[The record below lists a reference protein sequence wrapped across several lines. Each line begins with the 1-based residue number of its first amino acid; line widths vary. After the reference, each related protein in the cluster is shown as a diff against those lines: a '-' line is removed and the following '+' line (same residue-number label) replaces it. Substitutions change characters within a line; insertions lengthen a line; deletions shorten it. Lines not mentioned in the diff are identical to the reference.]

1 MARQIVGAEV
11 SRTLPARQ
19 RNSGCSVRIEPTR
32 KGGYIPLATSDE
44 EEAAAR
50 AATIYRTV
58 VTEGWAVANERFP
71 RELALA
77 LRWQDS
83 PLAWTHTTFLHTSNQ
98 RSA

>member
-1 MARQIVGAEV
+1 M
-11 SRTLPARQ
+11 
-19 RNSGCSVRIEPTR
+19 
-32 KGGYIPLATSDE
+32 GGYIPLATSDQE
-44 EEAAAR
+44 ESTAC

-58 VTEGWAVANERFP
+58 AHEGWAAANERFP

-77 LRWQDS
+77 LRWQDN